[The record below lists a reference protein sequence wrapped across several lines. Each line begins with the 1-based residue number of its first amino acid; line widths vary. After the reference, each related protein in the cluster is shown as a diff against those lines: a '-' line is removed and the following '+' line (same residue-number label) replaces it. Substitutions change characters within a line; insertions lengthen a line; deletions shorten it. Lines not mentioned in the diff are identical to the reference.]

1 MTQHGSTEHSSAEH
15 SSYELVRTTLIQA
28 VGADPVTLT
37 PGTTLHDL
45 RLDSLALVEL
55 ALALEDRTGSAMT
68 EVTEHSTLA
77 DVAELID
84 AAGAD
89 PSVPAART
97 PGPATS
103 VV

>member
-1 MTQHGSTEHSSAEH
+1 MAVTQHG
-15 SSYELVRTTLIQA
+15 SYELVRTTLIRT
-28 VGADPVTLT
+28 VGANPAKIAPD
-37 PGTTLHDL
+37 TTFGDL

-55 ALALEDRTGSAMT
+55 ALALEERTGRPMP

-97 PGPATS
+97 PGPAAS
-103 VV
+103 NV